1 MPSNNAGNSAADNDI
16 AATTGIS
23 ADKKK
28 ILSNHRH
35 ETYLARK

>member
-1 MPSNNAGNSAADNDI
+1 MPSNNAGNSADNDI